1 MIFNN
6 NTKQKKDTD
15 KIKNMHPVKNEK
27 ETKKLSIRYN
37 NREVCNKID
46 L

>member
-27 ETKKLSIRYN
+27 ETKNSRFGTTIEKY
-37 NREVCNKID
+37 VTK
-46 L
+46 